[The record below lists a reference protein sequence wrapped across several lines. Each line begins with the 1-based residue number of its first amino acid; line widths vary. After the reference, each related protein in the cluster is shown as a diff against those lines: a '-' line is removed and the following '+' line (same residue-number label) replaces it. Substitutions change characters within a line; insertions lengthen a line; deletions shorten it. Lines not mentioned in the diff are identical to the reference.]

1 MTERTSPADAG
12 PAAEAEPG
20 FRHELYP
27 YAGEAEF
34 LSGALSFIDDARAG
48 QELVLVAVADS
59 KEQMLRAELEGSGAA
74 DNVSFLDT
82 AALGRN
88 PGRLLPAWQDWI
100 SKRATEGHQ
109 VRGISESPWADRTVA
124 EAGELHYH
132 EWLINLAFAESPAWW
147 LLCPYDTSAL
157 EPSVLEAAE
166 RCHPLVLHEGSHGPS
181 SSFVDEPYV
190 FAELGSP
197 CDPYQELSFRT
208 GELTA
213 VRSRVTTCAT
223 EHGLEGA
230 RLREL
235 LIAVTEVASNSIK
248 YGGGRGTVRVWAEDA
263 SLVCEFHDSGHVQD
277 PLVGRIR
284 PTIDQTGGR
293 GLWLVQQLCDLV
305 QIRSTAETGTTVRLH
320 VALG

>member
-1 MTERTSPADAG
+1 MSDTVG
-12 PAAEAEPG
+12 PAGAGTDSGDG

-48 QELVLVAVADS
+48 RELVLVAVADS

-74 DNVSFLDT
+74 DSVSFMDT
-82 AALGRN
+82 TALGRN
-88 PGRLLPAWQDWI
+88 PARLIPAWQDWI
-100 SKRATEGHQ
+100 AKRATEGHQ
-109 VRGISESPWADRTVA
+109 VRGISESSWADRSTA

-132 EWLINLAFAESPAWW
+132 EWLLNLAFARSPAWW
-147 LLCPYDTSAL
+147 LLCPYDTAAL
-157 EPSVLEAAE
+157 EPTVLEAAE
-166 RCHPLVLHEGSHGPS
+166 RCHPLLLSAGNHGPS
-181 SSFVDEPYV
+181 SGFVDEPYA

-197 CDPYQELSFRT
+197 CDPLQELDFRR
-208 GELTA
+208 GELAA
-213 VRSRVTTCAT
+213 VRARVTACAT

-248 YGGGRGTVRVWAEDA
+248 YGGGRGSLRVWAEET
-263 SLVCEFHDSGHVQD
+263 SLVCEFRDSGHLED
-277 PLVGRIR
+277 PLIGRIR
-284 PTIDQTGGR
+284 PTVDQIGGR
-293 GLWLVQQLCDLV
+293 GMWLVQQLCDLV
-305 QIRSTAETGTTVRLH
+305 QIRSTAETGTVVRLH

>member
-1 MTERTSPADAG
+1 MNDRTTRADAG
-12 PAAEAEPG
+12 AGSGSA

-48 QELVLVAVADS
+48 QELVLVAVAGS
-59 KEQMLRAELEGSGAA
+59 KEQMLRAELESTDAAGS
-74 DNVSFLDT
+74 VSFLDT

-88 PGRLLPAWQDWI
+88 PGRLIPAWQDWI
-100 SKRATEGHQ
+100 AKRATEGHP
-109 VRGISESPWADRTVA
+109 VRGISESSWADRTVA

-132 EWLINLAFAESPAWW
+132 EWLLNLAFAQSPAWW
-147 LLCPYDTSAL
+147 LLCPYDTDTL
-157 EPSVLEAAE
+157 EPAVLEAAE
-166 RCHPLVLHEGSHGPS
+166 RCHPLVLSEGNHGPS
-181 SSFVDEPYV
+181 SAFVDEPYA

-197 CDPYQELSFRT
+197 CDPYQELSFHA
-208 GELTA
+208 GELMA
-213 VRSRVTTCAT
+213 VRARVGACAA

-248 YGGGRGTVRVWAEDA
+248 YGGGRGTLRVWAED
-263 SLVCEFHDSGHVQD
+263 SRLVCEFHDSGHVRD

-284 PTIDQTGGR
+284 PTVDQTGGR

-305 QIRSTAETGTTVRLH
+305 QIRSTAEAGTTVRLH